1 MAFKVVQLTL
11 NGAAQQLST
20 AFSTTVAAGETVSPR
35 TRWETAPIRTITF
48 QMLKASSNDCF
59 VGDSSAVS
67 SSVHAF
73 RVDATDTNPPIVLGG
88 HDEGPMKL
96 ADFWVLGTNAEV
108 LCVGIVEY

>member
-11 NGAAQQLST
+11 SGAAQQLST
-20 AFSTTVAAGETVSPR
+20 ALSTTPAAGETVSPR
-35 TRWETAPIRTITF
+35 TRWENAPLRTITF
-48 QMLKASSNDCF
+48 QGLKANDADIF

-73 RVDATDTNPPIVLGG
+73 RIDPGDTAPPIVLGG

-96 ADFWVLGTNAEV
+96 ADFWVLGTAAQV